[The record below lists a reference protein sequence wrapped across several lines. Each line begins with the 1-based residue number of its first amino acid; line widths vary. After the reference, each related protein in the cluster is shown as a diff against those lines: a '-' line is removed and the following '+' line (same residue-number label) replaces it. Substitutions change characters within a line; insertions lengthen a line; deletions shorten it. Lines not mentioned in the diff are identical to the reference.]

1 MSDTK
6 IGLCEVEFYLAGV
19 RSLKEKRGILK
30 SMLAKMRNEFNVANA
45 EVGNQDVWQS
55 AKIAITTVS
64 NSTSHLH
71 QSLQNVVNWIES
83 HYPDAMIVKHK
94 IQII

>member
-1 MSDTK
+1 MTDTK
-6 IGLCEVEFYLAGV
+6 IGLCEVEFYLADV

-45 EVGNQDVWQS
+45 EVGNHDIWQS

-71 QSLQNVVNWIES
+71 SSLQNVINWIES
-83 HYPDAMIVKHK
+83 HYPEAMIVKQR
-94 IQII
+94 IEII

>member
-1 MSDTK
+1 MTDAK
-6 IGLCEVEFYLAGV
+6 IGLCEVEFYLPGV

-55 AKIAITTVS
+55 AKIAITSVS
-64 NSTSHLH
+64 NSTSHL
-71 QSLQNVVNWIES
+71 QSSLQNVINWIES
-83 HYPDAMIVKHK
+83 HYPEAMIVKQQIK
-94 IQII
+94 II

>member
-1 MSDTK
+1 MSDAK
-6 IGLCEVEFYLAGV
+6 IGLCEIEFYLAGV

-30 SMLAKMRNEFNVANA
+30 SMLAKMRNEFNVA
-45 EVGNQDVWQS
+45 
-55 AKIAITTVS
+55 VS
-64 NSTSHLH
+64 NSTSHLQ

-94 IQII
+94 IEII